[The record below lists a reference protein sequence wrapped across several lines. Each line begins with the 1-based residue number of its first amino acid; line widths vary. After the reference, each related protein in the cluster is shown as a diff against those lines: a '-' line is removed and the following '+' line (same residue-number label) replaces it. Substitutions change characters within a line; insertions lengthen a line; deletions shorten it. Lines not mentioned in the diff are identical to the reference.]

1 MLLGGEGLCTELAQ
15 ERKQQEFQPLILKWF
30 LCLMHIKGKKCA
42 GCHSLNCPYVRWPSP
57 DIPGAGRRAV
67 KHEECWCLFRQT
79 LSCGAAVGFDIE
91 WPPSYT
97 KGKMAKIAVIQL
109 CVTEEKC
116 YLFHVSSMSGTV
128 LPLLL
133 PGRDLSS
140 VSCDLVW
147 TLALSCSL
155 FHSDSWKKIHP
166 SSSQWCLQYRAL
178 LYSLITPQVLRG
190 P

>member
-1 MLLGGEGLCTELAQ
+1 MWK
-15 ERKQQEFQPLILKWF
+15 ER
-30 LCLMHIKGKKCA
+30 C
-42 GCHSLNCPYVRWPSP
+42 GCDSLSCPYVRWLKPDVPS
-57 DIPGAGRRAV
+57 AGRRTV
-67 KHEECWCLFRQT
+67 KCEEYWCIFRQT

-133 PGRDLSS
+133 PGYDLSS

-155 FHSDSWKKIHP
+155 FHSDSWEKNPSVFFPVMLRIQVFIHWALP
-166 SSSQWCLQYRAL
+166 RYLGDLSPRFGWCSSTRPC
-178 LYSLITPQVLRG
+178 G
-190 P
+190 F